1 MDDMHKL
8 LAILQDVNEDVDF
21 ENETALVDEGLID
34 SFDINVII
42 GALDEAYDIH
52 IEVGDIEPENFNSA
66 EAILATVKRYQEA
79 NDPQRACLAGGIR
92 PPRPAAY
99 RL

>member
-21 ENETALVDEGLID
+21 ENETALVDEGHID

-42 GALDEAYDIH
+42 TALDEAYDIH

-79 NDPQRACLAGGIR
+79 K
-92 PPRPAAY
+92 
-99 RL
+99 

>member
-1 MDDMHKL
+1 MNEMQKL
-8 LAILQDVNEDVDF
+8 LEILRDVNEEVDF
-21 ENETALVDEGLID
+21 ENETALVDEGCID

-42 GALDEAYDIH
+42 AALDEAYDIH

-79 NDPQRACLAGGIR
+79 K
-92 PPRPAAY
+92 
-99 RL
+99 

>member
-1 MDDMHKL
+1 MNEMQKL
-8 LAILQDVNEDVDF
+8 LEILRDVNVDVDF
-21 ENETALVDEGLID
+21 ENETALVDEGYID

-42 GALDEAYDIH
+42 AALDEAYDIH

-79 NDPQRACLAGGIR
+79 K
-92 PPRPAAY
+92 
-99 RL
+99 

>member
-1 MDDMHKL
+1 MMNDMQKL
-8 LAILQDVNEDVDF
+8 LEILSDVNEDVDF

-42 GALDEAYDIH
+42 AALDEAYDIQ

-79 NDPQRACLAGGIR
+79 K
-92 PPRPAAY
+92 
-99 RL
+99 

>member
-1 MDDMHKL
+1 MNEMQRL
-8 LAILQDVNEDVDF
+8 LEILRDVNEDVDF
-21 ENETALVDEGLID
+21 ENETALVDEGYID

-42 GALDEAYDIH
+42 AALDEAYDIH

-79 NDPQRACLAGGIR
+79 K
-92 PPRPAAY
+92 
-99 RL
+99 

>member
-1 MDDMHKL
+1 MNEMQKL
-8 LAILQDVNEDVDF
+8 LEILRDVNEDVDF
-21 ENETALVDEGLID
+21 ENETALVDEGCID

-42 GALDEAYDIH
+42 AALDEAYDIQ

-79 NDPQRACLAGGIR
+79 K
-92 PPRPAAY
+92 
-99 RL
+99 

>member
-1 MDDMHKL
+1 MNEMQKL
-8 LAILQDVNEDVDF
+8 LEILHDVNEDVDF
-21 ENETALVDEGLID
+21 ENETALVDEGYID

-42 GALDEAYDIH
+42 AALDEAYNIH

-79 NDPQRACLAGGIR
+79 K
-92 PPRPAAY
+92 
-99 RL
+99 